1 MTLDLAQFHE
11 TFFAE
16 SNEALDSMEAAL
28 LKLSAGDADLDL
40 VNTIFRVAH
49 SIKGGSA
56 TFGFSDVAAFT
67 HTLETLLDQMRGGKR
82 HVDSGLVDTLLP
94 SGGAGAAVPAKVA
107 APAAAVLEEADARSG
122 WRIHFVPGPKLLRN
136 GNDPLRLLRELATLA
151 PCEVRVDAKWIPPLT
166 ELDPEECRLSWRIEL
181 NGPVKEAAIKSVFD
195 WVEGEC
201 DLNLE
206 AFGPAAES
214 VAAAPAAAPAP
225 A

>member
-1 MTLDLAQFHE
+1 MTLDPTQFHE

-56 TFGFSDVAAFT
+56 TFGFTDVAAFT

-82 HVDSGLVDTLLP
+82 HVDSGLVDTLLRSGDMMREMLAATQAKQP
-94 SGGAGAAVPAKVA
+94 IDKGRVAALHAEIELIMSAGGAGAAAATPASAPVPA
-107 APAAAVLEEADARSG
+107 AVVLDEADTRSG

-136 GNDPLRLLRELATLA
+136 GNDPLRLLREL
-151 PCEVRVDAKWIPPLT
+151 
-166 ELDPEECRLSWRIEL
+166 
-181 NGPVKEAAIKSVFD
+181 
-195 WVEGEC
+195 
-201 DLNLE
+201 
-206 AFGPAAES
+206 
-214 VAAAPAAAPAP
+214 
-225 A
+225 

>member
-28 LKLSAGDADLDL
+28 LKLSAGNADLEL
-40 VNTIFRVAH
+40 INTIFRVAH

-82 HVDSGLVDTLLP
+82 HVDCGLVDTLLR
-94 SGGAGAAVPAKVA
+94 SGDMMREMLAATQAKQPIDKQRVAALHAEIELIMSAQGTAKGTAAVPA
-107 APAAAVLEEADARSG
+107 APASAPAPAPAQLDAGDARSG

-136 GNDPLRLLRELATLA
+136 GNDPLRLL
-151 PCEVRVDAKWIPPLT
+151 
-166 ELDPEECRLSWRIEL
+166 
-181 NGPVKEAAIKSVFD
+181 
-195 WVEGEC
+195 
-201 DLNLE
+201 
-206 AFGPAAES
+206 
-214 VAAAPAAAPAP
+214 
-225 A
+225 